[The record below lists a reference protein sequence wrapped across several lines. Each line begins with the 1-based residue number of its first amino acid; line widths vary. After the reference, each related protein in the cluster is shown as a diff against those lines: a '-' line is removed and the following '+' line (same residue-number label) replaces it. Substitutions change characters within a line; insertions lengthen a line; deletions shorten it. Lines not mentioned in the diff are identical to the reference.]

1 MKDEILKR
9 EMFAMPLSKASRN
22 SGIMEGFDDE
32 EFEDMESESYEDMPP
47 MARTPQNP
55 EILMNTLRGDMRSVD
70 ARYLELAQ
78 MVGEEAA
85 METPPEVLAMLQ
97 IQLGQQGG
105 IGALPQAAG
114 MMPPGMGGGAPMPPP
129 GMMPPEAGGAPMPPE
144 AGGMPMPP
152 GGGGIAPFS
161 QGGAEAPPTP
171 DGLPPMRAAAG
182 AFVSG
187 ATRLA
192 QAAGDKMGSAAQ
204 ALNAYLGRALMAP
217 QPTLERL
224 TGPGNYPLS
233 VQAREAL
240 VMGPGGRIVEGVGT
254 RMAPYTTLGNLQ
266 SPTLT
271 QGLASGLQQVAAS
284 NPRMAE
290 LVSRYG
296 PGSLAA
302 LLGVEGARQ
311 YLTGMSPEDQK
322 LAQFREQYGFAEIP
336 GQAADVMALVP
347 ARPGAPARPPAPPLA
362 PPTAAQEPAAAAP
375 APAVEEGDR
384 LGDFISQ
391 ALKAQEARDERALPQ
406 AFGEA
411 PARPKPLTKG
421 ERIKA
426 GYEEMLPLYKELLG
440 EDKEAAKTNALL
452 LLAEA
457 GFKLAGSRKPTLG
470 MAIAEAAGGLPRGF
484 AAIAAQA
491 QEREGKIKAAALS
504 QAINDVSDQDKYA
517 QAIRLE
523 TLKGDYRLLLEQAKK
538 GPSAS
543 VVKDGGMGLRT
554 AETKDGSFLGAS
566 VDPNDPTVKSAV
578 GSRFT
583 LRDTDNPFVE
593 NRGQAPT
600 TVETNK
606 DERVK
611 LGNTL
616 RSLDNSLSTL
626 DNLKGTFA
634 QLYSPGTWFQDKVN
648 NLLVPVSAG
657 TIRPDVDQQ
666 AAVTQMRTGLNTIT
680 KSIASANDSGRVAVQ
695 EQEWAR
701 ELASAVNDPT
711 AFFSNKELAAKTL
724 NAMEASL
731 RNARQQTLT
740 QLGYEGNDYVMRTP
754 NTGTQS
760 DPFTIPKDPAQQKIM
775 FTFLGSTIGK
785 LQDPRATVYVR
796 TPDGRVSPFSPTQLR
811 GLIGAQ

>member
-9 EMFAMPLSKASRN
+9 AMFSMPLSKSARN
-22 SGIMEGFDDE
+22 SGIMEGFE
-32 EFEDMESESYEDMPP
+32 EEIEAPEMEEEGMEDMPS

-70 ARYLELAQ
+70 ARYMELAQ

-97 IQLGQQGG
+97 PQLAQQQGG

-114 MMPPGMGGGAPMPPP
+114 MTPPPMGGGTPP
-129 GMMPPEAGGAPMPPE
+129 GAPGGAPAMPTPG
-144 AGGMPMPP
+144 APQGMPP
-152 GGGGIAPFS
+152 GGGGIGPFS

-171 DGLPPMRAAAG
+171 DGMPPIKAAAG
-182 AFVSG
+182 AFITPLTRAAQYVS
-187 ATRLA
+187 
-192 QAAGDKMGSAAQ
+192 DKGGSAAQ

-224 TGPGNYPLS
+224 VGPGGYPLS
-233 VQAREAL
+233 VQGRETL
-240 VMGPGGRIVEGVGT
+240 VRGPGGQIVEGVGT
-254 RMAPYTTLGNLQ
+254 RMAPYTTLGGLQ
-266 SPTLT
+266 SPTFT
-271 QGLASGLQQVAAS
+271 QGLQ
-284 NPRMAE
+284 
-290 LVSRYG
+290 
-296 PGSLAA
+296 
-302 LLGVEGARQ
+302 EGARRFIE
-311 YLTGMSPEDQK
+311 TNPK
-322 LAQFREQYGFAEIP
+322 LAGALAGFPGGTALLESGIFGGGSDDAKLRAFREQYGYAEIP
-336 GQAADVMALVP
+336 GQAPDVLAAAP
-347 ARPGAPARPPAPPLA
+347 QRPGAPPPVKPPAAPLA
-362 PPTAAQEPAAAAP
+362 APAAAQEPAP
-375 APAVEEGDR
+375 SAPAVEEGDR
-384 LGDFISQ
+384 LGDFITQ
-391 ALKAQEARDERALPQ
+391 ALKAQEKRDEKALPD

-411 PARPKPLTKG
+411 VARPKALTRG

-426 GYEEMLPLYKELLG
+426 GYEEMLPLYRELLG
-440 EDKEAAKTNALL
+440 EDKESAKTNALL
-452 LLAEA
+452 LLADA
-457 GFKLAGSRKPTLG
+457 GLKLAGTRKPTFA
-470 MAIAEAAGGLPRGF
+470 MALAEAASGLPRGF

-491 QEREGKIKAAALS
+491 KEQEGKIKAAALS
-504 QAINDVSDQDKYA
+504 DAINSVSEQDKYA
-517 QAIRLE
+517 QAMRLE
-523 TLKGDYRLLLEQAKK
+523 MLKGDFRVLTEQVKK
-538 GPSAS
+538 GPGNA
-543 VVKDGGMGLRT
+543 VIKDGGMGLRT
-554 AETKDGSFLGAS
+554 AETKEGSFLGSS
-566 VDPNDPTVKSAV
+566 VDPSDPTVKSAV
-578 GSRFT
+578 ASRFT

-593 NRGQAPT
+593 NRGPAPT

-606 DERVK
+606 DERIK

-701 ELASAVNDPT
+701 ELAAAVNDPT

-760 DPFTIPKDPAQQKIM
+760 DPFTIPKDPAQQRMM

>member
-1 MKDEILKR
+1 MKSEVLKR
-9 EMFAMPLSKASRN
+9 EMFSMPLSGKARN
-22 SGIMEGFDDE
+22 SGIMEGFEEDE
-32 EFEDMESESYEDMPP
+32 GFEAEEQGMDDMPS

-70 ARYLELAQ
+70 ARYMELAQ

-97 IQLGQQGG
+97 IQLGQQQGG
-105 IGALPQAAG
+105 IGALPQGAA
-114 MMPPGMGGGAPMPPP
+114 MMPPGMAAPAPQGAPMP
-129 GMMPPEAGGAPMPPE
+129 EQGAMPMPPE
-144 AGGMPMPP
+144 
-152 GGGGIAPFS
+152 GGIAPFS

-171 DGLPPMRAAAG
+171 DGMPPMKAAVG
-182 AFVSG
+182 AFVTPL
-187 ATRLA
+187 TRAA
-192 QAAGDKMGSAAQ
+192 QYLSDKGGTAAQ

-224 TGPGNYPLS
+224 VGPGGYPLS
-233 VQAREAL
+233 VQGRETL
-240 VMGPGGRIVEGVGT
+240 VRGPGGQIVEGVGT
-254 RMAPYTTLGNLQ
+254 RMAPYTTLGGLQ
-266 SPTLT
+266 SPTFT
-271 QGLASGLQQVAAS
+271 QGLQ
-284 NPRMAE
+284 
-290 LVSRYG
+290 
-296 PGSLAA
+296 
-302 LLGVEGARQ
+302 EGARRFIE
-311 YLTGMSPEDQK
+311 TNPK
-322 LAQFREQYGFAEIP
+322 LAGVLAGFPGGTALLESGIFSGKSDDEKLRAFREQYGYAEIP
-336 GQAADVMALVP
+336 GQAPDVLAATP
-347 ARPGAPARPPAPPLA
+347 QRPGAPPPVKPPAAPLA
-362 PPTAAQEPAAAAP
+362 PPAAAQEPAAAP
-375 APAVEEGDR
+375 AAEEGDR
-384 LGDFISQ
+384 LGDFITQ
-391 ALKAQEARDERALPQ
+391 ALKAQEKRDEKALPD

-411 PARPKPLTKG
+411 VARPKPLTRG

-457 GFKLAGSRKPTLG
+457 GFKLAGTRKPTFA
-470 MAIAEAAGGLPRGF
+470 MALSESAGGLPRGF

-491 QEREGKIKAAALS
+491 KEQEGKIKAAALS
-504 QAINDVSDQDKYA
+504 DAINSVSEQDKYA
-517 QAIRLE
+517 QALRLE
-523 TLKGDYRLLLEQAKK
+523 MLKGDFRVLVEQAKR
-538 GPSAS
+538 GPGNA
-543 VVKDGGMGLRT
+543 VIKDGGMGLRT
-554 AETKDGSFLGAS
+554 AETKEGSFLGAS

-578 GSRFT
+578 ASRFT

-593 NRGQAPT
+593 NRGAAPT

-606 DERVK
+606 DERIK

-616 RSLDNSLSTL
+616 RALDNSLSGL
-626 DNLKGTFA
+626 ENAKGVFA
-634 QLYSPGTWFQDKVN
+634 DLYGPGAWVVDKVN
-648 NLLVPVSAG
+648 NLLVPISGG
-657 TIRPDVDQQ
+657 TIKPDMVSVE
-666 AAVTQMRTGLNTIT
+666 AATRLKVLLNGVM

-701 ELASAVNDPT
+701 QLADAISDP
-711 AFFSNKELAAKTL
+711 AKFFSNKEIAAKTL
-724 NAMEASL
+724 NTIETSL

-740 QLGYEGNDYVMRTP
+740 QLGYESNDYVMRTP

-760 DPFTIPKDPAQQKIM
+760 DPFTIPKDPAQQRMM

>member
-9 EMFAMPLSKASRN
+9 EMFVMPLSKAARN
-22 SGIMEGFDDE
+22 SGIMAGFEEEDE
-32 EFEDMESESYEDMPP
+32 APEMEEQGMEDMPS

-55 EILMNTLRGDMRSVD
+55 EILMNNLRGDMRSVD
-70 ARYLELAQ
+70 ARYMELAQ

-97 IQLGQQGG
+97 LQLGQQGG

-114 MMPPGMGGGAPMPPP
+114 MIPPPMGGGMPTGAPGGAPAMPMPQ
-129 GMMPPEAGGAPMPPE
+129 GMPPE
-144 AGGMPMPP
+144 
-152 GGGGIAPFS
+152 GGIAPFS

-171 DGLPPMRAAAG
+171 DGMPPIKAAAG
-182 AFVSG
+182 ALITPL
-187 ATRLA
+187 TRAA
-192 QAAGDKMGSAAQ
+192 QYLSDKGGTAAQ
-204 ALNAYLGRALMAP
+204 ALNAYLGRAFMAP

-224 TGPGNYPLS
+224 TGPGGFPLS
-233 VQAREAL
+233 VQGRETL
-240 VMGPGGRIVEGVGT
+240 IRGPGGQIIEGAGT
-254 RMAPYTTLGNLQ
+254 RMAPYTTMGGLQ
-266 SPTLT
+266 SPTFT
-271 QGLASGLQQVAAS
+271 EGLRSGLQQIAAS
-284 NPRMAE
+284 NPRLAE
-290 LVSRYG
+290 IVSQYG
-296 PGSLAA
+296 PGALAGV
-302 LLGVEGARQ
+302 LGVEGARQ
-311 YLTGMSPEDQK
+311 YLTGRTPEDDQ
-322 LAQFREQYGFAEIP
+322 LAAFRAQYGFAEIP
-336 GQAADVMALVP
+336 GQAPDVLAATP
-347 ARPGAPARPPAPPLA
+347 QRPGAPPPVKPPAAPLA
-362 PPTAAQEPAAAAP
+362 PPAAAQEPAAPAA
-375 APAVEEGDR
+375 EEGDR
-384 LGDFISQ
+384 LGDFITQ
-391 ALKAQEARDERALPQ
+391 ALKAQEKRDEKALPD

-411 PARPKPLTKG
+411 VARPKPLTKG
-421 ERIKA
+421 ERVKA
-426 GYEEMLPLYKELLG
+426 GYEEMLPLYRELLG

-452 LLAEA
+452 LLADA
-457 GFKLAGSRKPTLG
+457 GLKLAGTRKPTLA
-470 MAIAEAAGGLPRGF
+470 MAVAEAASGLPRGF

-491 QEREGKIKAAALS
+491 REQEGKIKAAALS
-504 QAINDVSDQDKYA
+504 DAINSVSEQDRYA
-517 QAIRLE
+517 QAMRLE
-523 TLKGDYRLLLEQAKK
+523 MLKGDFRVLQEQVKQGGKQGAIL
-538 GPSAS
+538 
-543 VVKDGGMGLRT
+543 KDGGMGLRI
-554 AETKDGSFLGAS
+554 AETKEGGSFLGAS

-578 GSRFT
+578 ASRFT

-593 NRGQAPT
+593 NRGAAPT

-606 DERVK
+606 DERIK

-701 ELASAVNDPT
+701 ELAAAVNNPT

-740 QLGYEGNDYVMRTP
+740 QLGYESNDYVMRTP

-760 DPFTIPKDPAQQKIM
+760 DPFTIPTDPAQQRMM
-775 FTFLGSTIGK
+775 FTFLGSTIGR

>member
-22 SGIMEGFDDE
+22 SGIMEGFEDE
-32 EFEDMESESYEDMPP
+32 ELEGMEEEGMDDMPS

-70 ARYLELAQ
+70 ARYMELAQ

-97 IQLGQQGG
+97 IQLGQQQQGG
-105 IGALPQAAG
+105 IGSLPQAAG
-114 MMPPGMGGGAPMPPP
+114 MTPPPMGGMPPGGAPGMPP
-129 GMMPPEAGGAPMPPE
+129 MPEGAPQ
-144 AGGMPMPP
+144 GMPP
-152 GGGGIAPFS
+152 GGGGIGPFS

-171 DGLPPMRAAAG
+171 DGMPPMKAAVG
-182 AFVSG
+182 AFVTPL
-187 ATRLA
+187 TRAA
-192 QAAGDKMGSAAQ
+192 QYLSDKGGTAAQ

-224 TGPGNYPLS
+224 VGPGGYPLS
-233 VQAREAL
+233 VQGRETL
-240 VMGPGGRIVEGVGT
+240 VRGPGGQIVEGVGT

-271 QGLASGLQQVAAS
+271 EGLRSGLQQVAAS

-290 LVSRYG
+290 LVSQYG
-296 PGSLAA
+296 PGALASV
-302 LLGVEGARQ
+302 LGVEGARQ
-311 YLTGMSPEDQK
+311 YLTGRTPEDDQ
-322 LAQFREQYGFAEIP
+322 LAAFRAQYGFAEIP
-336 GQAADVMALVP
+336 GQAADVVATAP
-347 ARPGAPARPPAPPLA
+347 QRPGASPPVKPPAAPLA
-362 PPTAAQEPAAAAP
+362 PPAAAQEPAAPAA
-375 APAVEEGDR
+375 AEGDR
-384 LGDFISQ
+384 LGDFITQ
-391 ALKAQEARDERALPQ
+391 ALKAQEKRDEKALPD

-411 PARPKPLTKG
+411 VARPKPLTKG
-421 ERIKA
+421 ERVKA
-426 GYEEMLPLYKELLG
+426 GYEEMLPLYRELLG
-440 EDKEAAKTNALL
+440 EDKESAKTNALL
-452 LLAEA
+452 LLADA
-457 GFKLAGSRKPTLG
+457 GLKLAGTRKPTLA
-470 MAIAEAAGGLPRGF
+470 MAVAEAASGLPRGF

-491 QEREGKIKAAALS
+491 KEQEGKIKAAALS
-504 QAINDVSDQDKYA
+504 DAINSVSEQDKYA
-517 QAIRLE
+517 QALRLE
-523 TLKGDYRLLLEQAKK
+523 MLKGDFRVLVEQAKR
-538 GPSAS
+538 GPGNA
-543 VVKDGGMGLRT
+543 VIKDGGMGLRT
-554 AETKDGSFLGAS
+554 AETKEGSFLGAS

-578 GSRFT
+578 ASRFT

-593 NRGQAPT
+593 NRGAAPT

-606 DERVK
+606 DERIK

-616 RSLDNSLSTL
+616 RALDNSLSGL
-626 DNLKGTFA
+626 ENAKGVFA
-634 QLYSPGTWFQDKVN
+634 ELYGPGAWVVDKVN
-648 NLLVPVSAG
+648 NLLVPVSGG
-657 TIRPDVDQQ
+657 TIKPDMVSVE
-666 AAVTQMRTGLNTIT
+666 AATRLKVLLNGVM

-701 ELASAVNDPT
+701 QLADAISDP
-711 AFFSNKELAAKTL
+711 AKFFSNKEIAAKTL
-724 NAMEASL
+724 NTIETSL

-740 QLGYEGNDYVMRTP
+740 QLGYESNDYVMRTP
-754 NTGTQS
+754 NTGTQN
-760 DPFTIPKDPAQQKIM
+760 DPFTIPKDPAQQRMM

>member
-1 MKDEILKR
+1 MKSEVLKR
-9 EMFAMPLSKASRN
+9 EMFSMPLSGKARN
-22 SGIMEGFDDE
+22 SGIMEGFEEDE
-32 EFEDMESESYEDMPP
+32 GFEAEEQGMDDMPS

-70 ARYLELAQ
+70 ARYMELAQ

-97 IQLGQQGG
+97 IQLGQQQGG
-105 IGALPQAAG
+105 IGALPQGAA
-114 MMPPGMGGGAPMPPP
+114 MMPPGMAAPAPQGAPMP
-129 GMMPPEAGGAPMPPE
+129 EQGAMPMPPE
-144 AGGMPMPP
+144 
-152 GGGGIAPFS
+152 GGIAPFS

-171 DGLPPMRAAAG
+171 DGMPPMKAAVG
-182 AFVSG
+182 AFVTPL
-187 ATRLA
+187 TRAA
-192 QAAGDKMGSAAQ
+192 QYLSDKGGTAAQ

-224 TGPGNYPLS
+224 VGPGGYPLS
-233 VQAREAL
+233 VQGRETL
-240 VMGPGGRIVEGVGT
+240 VRGPGGQIVEGVGT
-254 RMAPYTTLGNLQ
+254 RMAPYTTLGGLQ
-266 SPTLT
+266 SPTFT
-271 QGLASGLQQVAAS
+271 QGLQEGVRRFIET
-284 NPRMAE
+284 NPKLAGV
-290 LVSRYG
+290 LAG
-296 PGSLAA
+296 FPGGTA
-302 LLGVEGARQ
+302 LLESGIFSGKSDDE
-311 YLTGMSPEDQK
+311 K
-322 LAQFREQYGFAEIP
+322 LRAFREQYGYAEIP
-336 GQAADVMALVP
+336 GQAPDVLAAAP
-347 ARPGAPARPPAPPLA
+347 QRPGAPPPVKPPAAPLA
-362 PPTAAQEPAAAAP
+362 PPAAAQEPAAAP
-375 APAVEEGDR
+375 AAEEGDR
-384 LGDFISQ
+384 LGDFITQ
-391 ALKAQEARDERALPQ
+391 ALKAQEKRDEKALPD

-411 PARPKPLTKG
+411 VARPKPLTRG

-457 GFKLAGSRKPTLG
+457 GFKLAGTRKPTFA
-470 MAIAEAAGGLPRGF
+470 MALSESAGGLPRGF

-491 QEREGKIKAAALS
+491 KEQEGKIKAAALS
-504 QAINDVSDQDKYA
+504 DAINSVSEQDKYA
-517 QAIRLE
+517 QAMRLE
-523 TLKGDYRLLLEQAKK
+523 MLKGDFRVLQEQVKQGGKQGAIL
-538 GPSAS
+538 
-543 VVKDGGMGLRT
+543 KDGGMGLRI
-554 AETKDGSFLGAS
+554 AESKDGGSFLGAS

-578 GSRFT
+578 ASRFT

-593 NRGQAPT
+593 NRGAAPT

-606 DERVK
+606 DERIK

-616 RSLDNSLSTL
+616 RALDNSLSGL
-626 DNLKGTFA
+626 ENAKGVFA
-634 QLYSPGTWFQDKVN
+634 ELYGPGAWVVDKVN
-648 NLLVPVSAG
+648 NLLVPISGG
-657 TIRPDVDQQ
+657 TIKPDMVSVE
-666 AAVTQMRTGLNTIT
+666 AATRLKVLLNGVM

-701 ELASAVNDPT
+701 QLADAISDP
-711 AFFSNKELAAKTL
+711 AKFFSNKEIAAKTL
-724 NAMEASL
+724 NTIETSL

-740 QLGYEGNDYVMRTP
+740 QLGYESNDYVMRTP

-760 DPFTIPKDPAQQKIM
+760 DPFTIPKDPAQQRMM